1 MNEYQFTKE
10 QAIAVARHMIVTYWE
25 ARANVDQD
33 AERLACRLTGALEIF
48 IHPTDVENAFNW
60 LDDLAQVENGTHDML
75 DVNAAGTV
83 DNTDTLTGYLEAQL
97 GLAITDVVSGFR
109 TRFELAA

>member
-10 QAIAVARHMIVTYWE
+10 QATAVARNMIAGYWE
-25 ARANVDQD
+25 THANADQD

-48 IHPTDVENAFNW
+48 VLPSDVENAFNW
-60 LDDLAQVENGTHDML
+60 LDDLARVENGTHDL
-75 DVNAAGTV
+75 LEVNAAGTV
-83 DNTDTLTGYLEAQL
+83 DNTTPLTDYLESE
-97 GLAITDVVSGFR
+97 LAAAINDVVSSFR

>member
-10 QAIAVARHMIVTYWE
+10 QATAVARNMIVGYWE
-25 ARANVDQD
+25 NHSNADQD

-48 IHPTDVENAFNW
+48 VLPSDIENAFNW
-60 LDDLAQVENGTHDML
+60 LDDLAQLANNTHHML
-75 DVNAAGTV
+75 EVNAAGTL
-83 DNTDTLTGYLEAQL
+83 DNSAE
-97 GLAITDVVSGFR
+97 LADYFESELATAINDVVSSFR